1 MRVPKN
7 GALIFYIHIV
17 FGLSPRFFVTSD
29 RLRPSGT
36 VRKINFVFFS
46 LALHPFFRNFA
57 DVILDKR

>member
-7 GALIFYIHIV
+7 GALIFYIRIV

-36 VRKINFVFFS
+36 VRKINFVSFLWLCTRFFVT
-46 LALHPFFRNFA
+46 LQM
-57 DVILDKR
+57 

>member
-36 VRKINFVFFS
+36 VRKINFVSFLWLCTRFFVT
-46 LALHPFFRNFA
+46 LQM
-57 DVILDKR
+57 